1 MAHILIV
8 EDEKLLRWALE
19 QQLKRAGHE
28 VDAAGDLHAAAEHLA
43 ARRPDV
49 VLLDLG
55 LPDGHGLD
63 FYESNRE
70 RLAESAV
77 IIMTAV
83 GQVGEAVRAMKLGA
97 LDFLSKPVDQAE
109 LVALVERSLA
119 MRSDSLE
126 AEAARQSRE
135 QHLAQRVIAESPAF
149 RDALE
154 IAEQVATS
162 EVASILIQGE
172 SGSGKNVVARL
183 IHALSARRAKP
194 LLEVSCAT
202 IPENLMESELFGHE
216 KGSFTDAKAT
226 KRGVFE
232 LADGGTVVLDEIG
245 ELKLDLQAKLLHF
258 LEERRF
264 RRVGGTREM
273 AVDVRVVALTN
284 RDLQAMVRERSFR
297 NDLFFRL
304 SVFPITLPTL
314 AQRPEDVLP
323 LARHFLATLQPK
335 LGRRFD
341 GFEREAEN
349 RMLGYGWP
357 GNVRE
362 LRNVVE
368 RAMVLERGE
377 RIGAR
382 SLVLDWAEAPPPAAL
397 PVAAPHAVAAP
408 AESAPPAVTNEL
420 ATPPGIVPLEE
431 MEREMVARAMRAA
444 GDNQTRAAEL
454 LGVSRDQLRYRLK
467 KFGLRDDV
475 DV

>member
-43 ARRPDV
+43 ARRPGV

-335 LGRRFD
+335 IGRRFD